1 MCKTIKR
8 CFDDKLTFISLYNA
22 YYRICKTRRNKSYIM
37 RFEMDLETNLVNIM
51 NELANNTY
59 KPGNYHEFTIYEPKQ
74 RLIKALPFKDRV
86 VHQWYIGEFIKP
98 FIVKRFIN
106 DTYSCIENRGTHKAV
121 LKLQSYMRKYRRV
134 NPNYYVLK
142 CDIKKYFYSINKDIL
157 FDIMCRY
164 ITDKKLLNLTK
175 IIIFDNDKD
184 KIGIPIGNYTSQYF
198 ANIYLNELDHYIK
211 DSLKVKY
218 YIRYMDDFVLLL
230 DNKNECKIIMNKII
244 KFIEDKLQLTLNSK
258 SKYFPNSL
266 GVDFCGYRIFNTHRL
281 LRKSSRRKILKKVKK
296 WNTKYLANEP
306 IDYKKVEASINS
318 WISHSNHCNSYK
330 LQQSVLGKI
339 KFDYKNPIN
348 NNK

>member
-1 MCKTIKR
+1 
-8 CFDDKLTFISLYNA
+8 
-22 YYRICKTRRNKSYIM
+22 
-37 RFEMDLETNLVNIM
+37 
-51 NELANNTY
+51 
-59 KPGNYHEFTIYEPKQ
+59 
-74 RLIKALPFKDRV
+74 
-86 VHQWYIGEFIKP
+86 
-98 FIVKRFIN
+98 
-106 DTYSCIENRGTHKAV
+106 
-121 LKLQSYMRKYRRV
+121 
-134 NPNYYVLK
+134 
-142 CDIKKYFYSINKDIL
+142 
-157 FDIMCRY
+157 
-164 ITDKKLLNLTK
+164 
-175 IIIFDNDKD
+175 
-184 KIGIPIGNYTSQYF
+184 
-198 ANIYLNELDHYIK
+198 
-211 DSLKVKY
+211 
-218 YIRYMDDFVLLL
+218 MDDFVLLL

-244 KFIEDKLQLTLNSK
+244 EFIEDKLQLTLNSK